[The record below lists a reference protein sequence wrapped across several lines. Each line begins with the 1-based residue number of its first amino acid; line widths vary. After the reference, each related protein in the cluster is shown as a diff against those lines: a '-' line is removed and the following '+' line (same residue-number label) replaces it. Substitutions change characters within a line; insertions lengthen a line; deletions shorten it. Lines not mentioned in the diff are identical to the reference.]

1 MYESTRLAVALRM
14 GRAALGVN
22 QQAFADLI
30 GVSKTVVTRNER
42 PDMAMR
48 ADTLVRLMYVMR
60 QGRIDLDIF
69 STLDSVVFY
78 TDQGN
83 FQAIALR
90 VTRAALGHS
99 QQELGDL
106 VGVSKSVIAR
116 GEREDG
122 DLKSSVMT
130 GITQAAFE
138 AGIKIGYPSITREL
152 IVEVYPQAI
161 AALAAR
167 QGEDADE
174 DAPNTVMVP
183 LTMQE
188 VVDREYPDRFKTVS
202 QQKGPEGS
210 R

>member
-1 MYESTRLAVALRM
+1 MYESTRLAFALRM

-22 QQAFADLI
+22 QQTLADLI
-30 GVSKTVVTRNER
+30 GVSKAVVTRNER

-60 QGRIDLDIF
+60 QRRIDLDIF

-90 VTRAALGHS
+90 VTRAALGLS

-116 GEREDG
+116 GEKDNG

-138 AGIKIGYPSITREL
+138 AGIKIGYPSIVREL
-152 IVEVYPQAI
+152 IVEVYPNAI
-161 AALAAR
+161 AALAAK
-167 QGEDADE
+167 QGDDADE
-174 DAPNTVMVP
+174 DAPKKEIVP

-188 VVDREYPDRFKTVS
+188 IVDREHPERFKTVS
-202 QQKGPEGS
+202 RKKGQEGS